1 MSAQFK
7 DSNTDYAGGRSSLG
21 AHSNMTIRDLERSRT
36 QGREHN
42 SLLGAFHGNPQA
54 STAVVRERSAP
65 QFQTQTGTTSVNQ
78 TEIQDPAPQILR
90 FAIASNEEKAQTA
103 ASPARLEH
111 SQRRMDELADE
122 NTRLRNE
129 LQALRN
135 ERVAV
140 PDVDEML
147 SDLIATQKELE
158 EKKGDLTKKECE
170 LLALRL
176 DVVRL
181 STELDEKGPQF
192 TKMENLFK
200 QRYKKAMENK
210 KAELMDLQQKVD
222 RLSAELEQKV
232 AIPKNETEVL
242 DLRQKVSLLT
252 TDLEEKEEQLRHK
265 DDALTKQEVN
275 WKAKLHDIRER
286 LEAESREL
294 HESMRAKIAELQKQR
309 EDAEG
314 RLEDLQAKQRSVG
327 EMDEKQRLAD
337 SKEAAA
343 LAQVEVEK
351 RKAEQYRQELQ
362 QLRTEHALM
371 SQAAEDSSRTG
382 IDAEALQQM
391 QASHAA
397 ELEELRRMSNFFK
410 NNSERLSKQIKEETA
425 TSRRLQDSVQAK
437 DREVEDQKSLIHAQ
451 RLQIEEFRNRP
462 SR

>member
-7 DSNTDYAGGRSSLG
+7 NSNADYAGGRSSLG
-21 AHSNMTIRDLERSRT
+21 AHSNMTIRDSE
-36 QGREHN
+36 N
-42 SLLGAFHGNPQA
+42 SVLGAVHGNPQSSA
-54 STAVVRERSAP
+54 AVIRERSAP
-65 QFQTQTGTTSVNQ
+65 KFQTQTGTTSANQ
-78 TEIQDPAPQILR
+78 TEIQDPAPQILG
-90 FAIASNEEKAQTA
+90 FAIASNEEKAQTT

-111 SQRRMDELADE
+111 SRRKMDELADE

-129 LQALRN
+129 LKALRS
-135 ERVAV
+135 ERVAL

-147 SDLIATQKELE
+147 SDLITTQKELE
-158 EKKGDLTKKECE
+158 EKKSELTRKESE
-170 LLALRL
+170 LLALRR
-176 DVVRL
+176 DVDRL
-181 STELDEKGPQF
+181 STELDEKSPQF

-200 QRYKKAMENK
+200 QQYKKAMENK
-210 KAELMDLQQKVD
+210 EIELMDLQQKVN

-232 AIPKNETEVL
+232 AIPKNEADVL
-242 DLRQKVSLLT
+242 DLRQKVNQLT
-252 TDLEEKEEQLRHK
+252 TDLEEKEEQLGHK
-265 DDALTKQEVN
+265 DDALTKQDVN

-286 LEAESREL
+286 LEVESRER
-294 HESMRAKIAELQKQR
+294 HESTQAKIAELQKQR

-314 RLEDLQAKQRSVG
+314 LLKDLQAKQRSVG
-327 EMDEKQRLAD
+327 QLDEEQRLAD

-351 RKAEQYRQELQ
+351 RKAEQYRQELR

-371 SQAAEDSSRTG
+371 SQAAEDSSRMAV
-382 IDAEALQQM
+382 DAEALQQM

-451 RLQIEEFRNRP
+451 RLQIEEFRNCL
-462 SR
+462 SC